1 MRRLAR
7 ALLALCA
14 PVAALVAT
22 AGSAGA
28 DHGVGLRAEAM
39 NPWVAAL
46 LWGALG
52 LAAAMIVAIVVMVF
66 TRGPRPDGE
75 DERTEP

>member
-1 MRRLAR
+1 MRRVALAPLALGAHAI
-7 ALLALCA
+7 ALLG
-14 PVAALVAT
+14 T

-28 DHGVGLRAEAM
+28 DHGVGLRPGAM
-39 NPWVAAL
+39 NPWMAAL

-66 TRGPRPDGE
+66 TRDPRPDGR
-75 DERTEP
+75 DEPRP